1 LETSP
6 PFIDWGDLRRIRPF
20 SEGYGF
26 DRGTPVD
33 RVYIEAFL
41 AEHRQRIHG
50 DVLEVHDSVYTE
62 MFGTGVRKHV
72 VDIDPANPRAT
83 IIADLSEPGSLPA
96 EHFDCFI
103 LTQTLQ
109 YVSDVGLAL
118 RNARRALRPG
128 GTLLCS
134 VPTTSRVDS
143 RASKTDRWRFTPAGL
158 ACLIVESCRDAEI
171 EVQGFGN
178 LPTQVAF
185 LMGLAAEE
193 LEPEELTV
201 YDPDFPLLAC
211 ARVTK

>member
-6 PFIDWGDLRRIRPF
+6 PIAWGDLRRIRPF

-41 AEHRQRIHG
+41 AEHRDAIRG
-50 DVLEVHDSVYTE
+50 DVLEVHDSAYTE
-62 MFGTGVRKHV
+62 MFGTDVTPHV
-72 VDIDPANPRAT
+72 LDIDPANPQVG
-83 IIADLSEPGSLPA
+83 IVADLSDPWSLPA
-96 EHFDCFI
+96 ERFDCFI

-109 YVSDVGLAL
+109 YVSDIGAALENAWGLL
-118 RNARRALRPG
+118 RSG

-134 VPTTSRVDS
+134 VPTMSRVDP
-143 RASKTDRWRFTPAGL
+143 RAGETDRWRFTPAGL
-158 ACLIVESCRDAEI
+158 GTLLSACGGEI